1 MCTASLLTAHLPRL
15 EGRDALSS
23 GLATHYFSSK
33 EGWDGLDRLEGELTK
48 VVAMD
53 TFTNSEVRGVLD
65 KLFEHKR
72 SRLSFNAMLE
82 MINQVFGLG
91 SLADIMEGL
100 EALGWSAG
108 EETDL
113 LRCGETTLYIL
124 PFPSA
129 FQYLGFL
136 FTFLVHITKKF
147 HS

>member
-1 MCTASLLTAHLPRL
+1 MCSASPLTTLPRL

-48 VVAMD
+48 VVATE
-53 TFTNSEVRGVLD
+53 TFSNSDVRGVLD

-91 SLADIMEGL
+91 TLADIMEGL

-108 EETDL
+108 EETDI
-113 LRCGETTLYIL
+113 LRCSETTFHILHFNRVYI
-124 PFPSA
+124 
-129 FQYLGFL
+129 FL
-136 FTFLVHITKKF
+136 LSISLLNLIIKKK
-147 HS
+147 